1 MLHTLRHLI
10 SSPFTSTNHYP
21 CQHIWHPHMYL
32 HRHICTCTTTT
43 TICQPLRRKTNHWP
57 VKYQLIL
64 KLLPPVL
71 RPYKVTSTNPPTSWH
86 HKLSALGAGHHLTP
100 TLQFQSLQLC
110 RGGTP
115 TSLPFPFTLQTP
127 SSLPFLAMLHRLPP
141 PPLLRHLHTP
151 TPPSFSA
158 LRSALRRAGN
168 NLPPSP
174 GP

>member
-1 MLHTLRHLI
+1 M
-10 SSPFTSTNHYP
+10 
-21 CQHIWHPHMYL
+21 
-32 HRHICTCTTTT
+32 
-43 TICQPLRRKTNHWP
+43 
-57 VKYQLIL
+57 KYQLIL

-71 RPYKVTSTNPPTSWH
+71 SPYKGTSTNPPISWH

-100 TLQFQSLQLC
+100 TLQFQSLQMC

-158 LRSALRRAGN
+158 LRSAFGEQGIIF
-168 NLPPSP
+168 PPPLALKVALSFKLFAIP
-174 GP
+174 TTWPPQPHHTLGPLVLDTFVIQSAIL